1 MYLNIS
7 TPIERKVKIIDS
19 NNNQKTIVTKL
30 SNSDIKRYFDAIEI
44 TDIN

>member
-19 NNNQKTIVTKL
+19 NNNQKIIVTKL
-30 SNSDIKRYFDAIEI
+30 SNSDIKHYFNAIEI
-44 TDIN
+44 IDIN

>member
-30 SNSDIKRYFDAIEI
+30 SNLDIKHYFQAVKIIEL
-44 TDIN
+44 